1 MSGHLVCVQG
11 IFNIDLH

>member
-1 MSGHLVCVQG
+1 MSGHLVWVQG